1 MATQLTVPAI
11 RARKGRDPLVM
22 VTAYDAP
29 GARIADEA
37 GVDMILVGDTLAM
50 VVLGYDDTLQVTID
64 DMAHHVAA
72 VARAKPR
79 PLIVGD
85 LPWLSYHV
93 SVEDTVRNAATLIRA
108 GAQAV
113 KLEGGRKRLDSVR
126 ALVDAEMPV
135 MGHIGLTPQSVHAMG
150 GFKVQGRSVDAAEA
164 LVADAQALAEAGC
177 FSIVLEGVPDTVAA
191 MVTAAVEVPT
201 IGIGA
206 GPHCDGQVLVFHDL
220 LGIED
225 RVTPKFVRRYAA
237 LKADAVAAMGEF
249 AADVRSGRF
258 PSDDESYHLDDATAR
273 VLGLYGQGD
282 ATISA

>member
-1 MATQLTVPAI
+1 MAPKMTAPAV
-11 RARKGRDPLVM
+11 RARKGGDRLVM

-37 GVDMILVGDTLAM
+37 GVDMILVGDSLAM

-72 VARAKPR
+72 VARANPR

-93 SVEDTVRNAATLIRA
+93 SVEQTVENAARLVRA
-108 GAQAV
+108 GAQTV
-113 KLEGGRKRLDSVR
+113 KLEGGRKRVTMVE
-126 ALVDAEMPV
+126 AIVDAEIPV

-150 GFKVQGRSVDAAEA
+150 GFKVQGKTLDAAKA
-164 LVADAQALAEAGC
+164 LVDDALALEVAGC
-177 FSIVLEGVPDTVAA
+177 FSIVLEGVPDAVAE
-191 MVTAAVEVPT
+191 MVTAAVSVPT

-206 GPHCDGQVLVFHDL
+206 GAGCDGQVLVFHDL

-225 RVTPKFVRRYAA
+225 RIVPKFVRRYAN
-237 LKADAVAAMGEF
+237 LKSDAVAAMSRF
-249 AADVRSGRF
+249 VDDVRTGRF
-258 PSDDESYHLDDATAR
+258 PDESESYHLAPDTA
-273 VLGLYGQGD
+273 LGLYGSTAQT
-282 ATISA
+282 A